1 MPSKTSRIANFWT
14 KSRLLILIFMSL
26 AILMVVSALFELYQS
41 KRELYRLMEK
51 QAHSLMESIIISSKN
66 SLLTNELLS
75 ALTEER
81 LLNNASLIN
90 TLLEKNEITNSVLNK
105 ICQQNNI
112 YRINIF
118 NKYGEKLFY
127 SHTQDNFSDY
137 EKYTPQQIL
146 SPIFTGLV
154 DTLIIGIVPA
164 RYEKG
169 NRYTIAIA
177 IQDRNVIALNI
188 DAKQIMDFKRTI
200 GFGPLLRNIVSEN
213 PLIIFAALQ
222 DTSNILA
229 ASGNVKVLE
238 AIQESDF
245 LLSSLRDSLIISRI
259 ADFDSLEVFEIV
271 HPFVYHGKKIGL
283 LRLGLSMSPIQDIN
297 NRIYRRLIIITV
309 ALFIIGSIIFAYIFT
324 LQNFG
329 ILKKQ
334 YSIVETYSSNII
346 NKASDAIIVYNKNEG
361 IKIFNS
367 AAESLF
373 TRKQSKVL
381 GKEIDT
387 LFTKNDYDKISK
399 QSSTIQ
405 SVDCLINKTNRYLL
419 ISKTH
424 FRDDNDTKN
433 CILLI
438 RDLTDQKLMEEQM
451 ERKQRL
457 TAMGELASGVAHE
470 IRNPLNSIST
480 IIQQLDKDFTP
491 IKDEEEY
498 HELSN
503 IVYSEINRINQTV
516 EEFLHFAKPEEI
528 KPEQFKLDLLL
539 KQLQK
544 QYKGILDKQNI
555 QLEIKQNWAG
565 QVTWDLNK
573 MKQVFINL
581 IDNAKDAIIKK
592 GIISININKSSDDD
606 ISIQIIDDGMGMPDT
621 VQPNIFNLYYTTKA
635 KGTGIGLSIVQRII
649 FEHKGIITISSK
661 KDFGT
666 TVSIVLPQ
674 IVA

>member
-1 MPSKTSRIANFWT
+1 MNTLSNKFINYWTNSRFLIIIFITLALLMITSAIIELRQSK
-14 KSRLLILIFMSL
+14 K
-26 AILMVVSALFELYQS
+26 ELY
-41 KRELYRLMEK
+41 ELMDK

-66 SLLTNELLS
+66 SLVTNERLS
-75 ALTEER
+75 GLIEER
-81 LLNNASLIN
+81 LLNNAVLIDKLYDKKELTN
-90 TLLEKNEITNSVLNK
+90 TILND
-105 ICQQNNI
+105 ICKENNI

-118 NKYGEKLFY
+118 NSSGEKLFF
-127 SHTQDNFSDY
+127 SHMLDHFSDS
-137 EKYTPQQIL
+137 EKYSPQQVL
-146 SPIFTGLV
+146 APIFTRLV

-164 RYEKG
+164 RFEEG

-177 IQDRNVIALNI
+177 TQDRNAIVLNI
-188 DAKQIMDFKRTI
+188 DAKQVMDFKKNI

-229 ASGNVKVLE
+229 ASGNVTVLE
-238 AIQESDF
+238 AIQDSDF
-245 LLSSLRDSLIISRI
+245 LLNSLQESLIISRI
-259 ADFDSLEVFEIV
+259 ADFDSLEIYEIV
-271 HPFVYHGKKIGL
+271 HPFVYNGKKIGL
-283 LRLGLSMSPIQDIN
+283 LRIGLSMSPIQDIN

-309 ALFIIGSIIFAYIFT
+309 ALFIIGSIIFAYLFT

-334 YSIVETYSSNII
+334 YSIVETYSGNII
-346 NKASDAIIVYNKNEG
+346 NNASDAIIVYNNNSG
-361 IKIFNS
+361 IKIFNN

-373 TRKQSKVL
+373 KKKQSKIL
-381 GKEIDT
+381 GEDLKS
-387 LFTKNDYDKISK
+387 LFTKIDHDKIK
-399 QSSTIQ
+399 EQSSIIQ
-405 SVDCLINKTNRYLL
+405 SMDCVINKTNRYLL

-424 FRDDNDTKN
+424 FIDEDDTEN

-451 ERKQRL
+451 ERTQRL

-470 IRNPLNSIST
+470 IRNPLNTIST
-480 IIQQLDKDFTP
+480 IVQQLDKDFTP
-491 IKDEEEY
+491 TNDVKEY

-516 EEFLHFAKPEEI
+516 KDFLHFAKPEEI
-528 KPEQFKLDLLL
+528 KPESFELDPLL

-544 QYKGILDKQNI
+544 QYKGLLNKQNI
-555 QLEIKQNWAG
+555 QMEIKQSWAG

-581 IDNAKDAIIKK
+581 IDNAYEAIIED
-592 GIISININKSSDDD
+592 GTISINIDKPSNND
-606 ISIQIIDDGMGMPDT
+606 ISIQIIDDGMGIPKT

-649 FEHKGIITISSK
+649 FEHKGTITINSK
-661 KDFGT
+661 KDIGS

-674 IVA
+674 IVV

>member
-1 MPSKTSRIANFWT
+1 MKTINNKQKLST
-14 KSRLLILIFMSL
+14 QPKLLILIFISL
-26 AILMVVSALFELYQS
+26 AIIMVVSALFELYQS
-41 KRELYRLMEK
+41 KKELYRLMEK

-66 SLLTNELLS
+66 SLLTNERLS
-75 ALTEER
+75 SLIEER
-81 LLNNASLIN
+81 LLNNAALIN
-90 TLLEKNEITNSVLNK
+90 ILFENSIITNSVLNE

-118 NKYGEKLFY
+118 DKYGKKLFY
-127 SHTQDNFSDY
+127 SHTQDHFSDS
-137 EKYTPQQIL
+137 EKYTPQQVL
-146 SPIFTGLV
+146 APIFTGLV

-164 RYEKG
+164 RFEEG

-177 IQDRNVIALNI
+177 TQDRNAIALNI
-188 DAKQIMDFKRTI
+188 DAKQVMDFKRNI

-213 PLIIFAALQ
+213 PLITFAALQ

-259 ADFDSLEVFEIV
+259 AEFDSLEIFEIV
-271 HPFVYHGKKIGL
+271 RPFVYNSKNIGL

-297 NRIYRRLIIITV
+297 TRIYRRLIIITV

-346 NKASDAIIVYNKNEG
+346 NKASDAIIVYNKNDG

-373 TRKQSKVL
+373 KKKQYIIL
-381 GKEIDT
+381 GKT
-387 LFTKNDYDKISK
+387 LRSLFTKTDYDKINN
-399 QSSTIQ
+399 QSSIIQ

-424 FRDDNDTKN
+424 FIDEDDTKN

-438 RDLTDQKLMEEQM
+438 RDLTDQKLMEEQI
-451 ERKQRL
+451 ERTQRL

-491 IKDEEEY
+491 TDDKEEY

-516 EEFLHFAKPEEI
+516 KDFLHFAKPEEI
-528 KPEQFKLDLLL
+528 KPEPFKLDTLL

-544 QYKGILDKQNI
+544 QYKGVLGKQNI
-555 QLEIKQNWAG
+555 QIEIKQSLTG

-581 IDNAKDAIIKK
+581 IDNAKDAIIKE
-592 GIISININKSSDDD
+592 GTISININKSSDDD
-606 ISIQIIDDGMGMPDT
+606 ISIQIIDDGMGMSDT
-621 VQPNIFNLYYTTKA
+621 VQPNVFNLYYTTKA

-649 FEHKGIITISSK
+649 FEHKGIITINSK
-661 KDFGT
+661 KDIGT

-674 IVA
+674 IAA

>member
-1 MPSKTSRIANFWT
+1 MNYSRKKQGLWT
-14 KSRLLILIFMSL
+14 QPRLLILIFISL
-26 AILMVVSALFELYQS
+26 AVIMIVSALFELYQS
-41 KRELYRLMEK
+41 KKELYVLMEK
-51 QAHSLMESIIISSKN
+51 QAHSLMKSIIISSKN
-66 SLLTNELLS
+66 SLLTNERLS
-75 ALTEER
+75 ALIEER
-81 LLNNASLIN
+81 LLNNAVLIN
-90 TLLEKNEITNSVLNK
+90 TLYKTDKITNSVLNK
-105 ICQQNNI
+105 ISQQNNI

-118 NKYGEKLFY
+118 DKYGEKIFH
-127 SHTQDNFSDY
+127 SHPQDHFSDS
-137 EKYTPQQIL
+137 EKYSPQQVLAPIL
-146 SPIFTGLV
+146 TGLV
-154 DTLIIGIVPA
+154 DTLIIGIVPT
-164 RYEKG
+164 RFEEG
-169 NRYTIAIA
+169 NRYAVAISAKDRSA
-177 IQDRNVIALNI
+177 IVVNI
-188 DAKQIMDFKRTI
+188 DAKQVMDFKRNI

-213 PLIIFAALQ
+213 PLITFAALQ

-229 ASGNVKVLE
+229 ASGNVTVLE

-245 LLSSLRDSLIISRI
+245 LLSSLQDSLFISRI
-259 ADFDSLEVFEIV
+259 ADFDSLEIFEVV
-271 HPFVYHGKKIGL
+271 HPFVYNGMKIGL

-297 NRIYRRLIIITV
+297 DRIFRRLIIITV
-309 ALFIIGSIIFAYIFT
+309 ALFIIGSIIFAFIFT

-346 NKASDAIIVYNKNEG
+346 SNASDAIIVYNKNNG
-361 IKIFNS
+361 IKIFNN

-373 TRKQSKVL
+373 KKKQSKVI
-381 GKEIDT
+381 GKT
-387 LFTKNDYDKISK
+387 LTLLFTKNDFTKINE

-405 SVDCLINKTNRYLL
+405 SIDCLINNFNRYLL

-424 FRDDNDTKN
+424 FKDDKDDKN
-433 CILLI
+433 TILLI
-438 RDLTDQKLMEEQM
+438 RDLTDQKLMEEQI

-491 IKDEEEY
+491 TDDVEEY

-516 EEFLHFAKPEEI
+516 KDFLHFAKPEKI
-528 KPEQFKLDLLL
+528 KPEPFKLGTLF
-539 KQLQK
+539 KQLHL
-544 QYKGILDKQNI
+544 QYKGVLDNKNI
-555 QLEIKQNWAG
+555 QMTIEQSWNG

-581 IDNAKDAIIKK
+581 IDNAIDAISKE
-592 GIISININKSSDDD
+592 GTISITVNRSSNHHINI
-606 ISIQIIDDGMGMPDT
+606 QLTDDGIGMPDT
-621 VQPNIFNLYYTTKA
+621 VQSNIFNLYFTTKA

-649 FEHKGIITISSK
+649 FEHKGTITINSK
-661 KDFGT
+661 KDIGT

-674 IVA
+674 IAA

>member
-1 MPSKTSRIANFWT
+1 MNYSRKKQGLWT
-14 KSRLLILIFMSL
+14 QPRLLILIFISL
-26 AILMVVSALFELYQS
+26 AVIMIVSALFELYQS
-41 KRELYRLMEK
+41 KKELYVLMEK
-51 QAHSLMESIIISSKN
+51 QAHSLMKSIIISSKN
-66 SLLTNELLS
+66 SLLTNERLS
-75 ALTEER
+75 ALIEER
-81 LLNNASLIN
+81 LLNNAVLIN
-90 TLLEKNEITNSVLNK
+90 TLYKTDKITNSVLNK
-105 ICQQNNI
+105 ISQQNNI

-118 NKYGEKLFY
+118 DKYGEKIFH
-127 SHTQDNFSDY
+127 SHPQDHFSDS
-137 EKYTPQQIL
+137 EKYSPQQVLAPIL
-146 SPIFTGLV
+146 TGLV

-164 RYEKG
+164 RFEEG
-169 NRYTIAIA
+169 NRYAVAISAKDRSA
-177 IQDRNVIALNI
+177 IVVNI
-188 DAKQIMDFKRTI
+188 DAKQVMDFKRNI

-213 PLIIFAALQ
+213 PLITFAALQ

-229 ASGNVKVLE
+229 ASGNVTVLE

-245 LLSSLRDSLIISRI
+245 LLSSLQDSLFISRI
-259 ADFDSLEVFEIV
+259 ADFDSLEIFEVV
-271 HPFVYHGKKIGL
+271 HPFVYNGMKIGL

-297 NRIYRRLIIITV
+297 DRIFRRLIIITV
-309 ALFIIGSIIFAYIFT
+309 ALFIIGSIIFAFIFT

-346 NKASDAIIVYNKNEG
+346 SNASDAIIVYNKNNG
-361 IKIFNS
+361 IKIFNN

-373 TRKQSKVL
+373 KKKQSKVI
-381 GKEIDT
+381 GKT
-387 LFTKNDYDKISK
+387 LTLLFAKNDFTKINE

-405 SVDCLINKTNRYLL
+405 SIDCLINNFNRYLL

-424 FRDDNDTKN
+424 FKDDKDDKN
-433 CILLI
+433 TILLI
-438 RDLTDQKLMEEQM
+438 RDLTDQKLMEEQI

-491 IKDEEEY
+491 TDDVEEY

-516 EEFLHFAKPEEI
+516 KDFLHFAKPEKI
-528 KPEQFKLDLLL
+528 KPEPFKLGTLF
-539 KQLQK
+539 KQLHL
-544 QYKGILDKQNI
+544 QYKGVLDNKNI
-555 QLEIKQNWAG
+555 QMTIEQSWSG

-581 IDNAKDAIIKK
+581 IDNAIDAISKE
-592 GIISININKSSDDD
+592 GTISITVNRSSNHHINI
-606 ISIQIIDDGMGMPDT
+606 QLTDDGIGMPDT
-621 VQPNIFNLYYTTKA
+621 VQSNIFNLYFTTKA

-649 FEHKGIITISSK
+649 FEHKGTITINSK
-661 KDFGT
+661 KDIGT

-674 IVA
+674 IAA

>member
-1 MPSKTSRIANFWT
+1 MNYLSKNRGLWSQS
-14 KSRLLILIFMSL
+14 KLLILIFISL

-41 KRELYRLMEK
+41 KKELYKLMEK

-66 SLLTNELLS
+66 SLLTNERLS
-75 ALTEER
+75 ALIEER
-81 LLNNASLIN
+81 LLNNAILIN
-90 TLLEKNEITNSVLNK
+90 TLYKNDKITNSVLNE

-118 NKYGEKLFY
+118 DKYGKKLFY
-127 SHTQDNFSDY
+127 SHPQDHFSDS
-137 EKYTPQQIL
+137 EKYSPQQVL
-146 SPIFTGLV
+146 EPLFTGLV

-164 RYEKG
+164 RFIEG

-177 IQDRNVIALNI
+177 TQDRNAIALNI
-188 DAKQIMDFKRTI
+188 DAKQVIDFKRNI
-200 GFGPLLRNIVSEN
+200 GFGPLLRSIVSEN
-213 PLIIFAALQ
+213 PLITFAALQ

-245 LLSSLRDSLIISRI
+245 LLSSLRDSLILSRI
-259 ADFDSLEVFEIV
+259 ADFDSLEIFEIV
-271 HPFVYHGKKIGL
+271 HPFVYNGKNIGL

-324 LQNFG
+324 LQNYG

-346 NKASDAIIVYNKNEG
+346 NKASDAIIVYNKNDG

-387 LFTKNDYDKISK
+387 LFTKKDYDKINK

-405 SVDCLINKTNRYLL
+405 TLDCLINKTNRYLL
-419 ISKTH
+419 ISKTN
-424 FRDDNDTKN
+424 FIDDKDTKN

-516 EEFLHFAKPEEI
+516 KDFLHFAKPEEI
-528 KPEQFKLDLLL
+528 KPEPFMLDTLL

-544 QYKGILDKQNI
+544 QYKRVLDKQNI
-555 QLEIKQNWAG
+555 KIDIKQSWAG

-573 MKQVFINL
+573 IKQVFINL
-581 IDNAKDAIIKK
+581 IDNAKDAIIKE
-592 GIISININKSSDDD
+592 GTISINIIKFSGDD
-606 ISIQIIDDGMGMPDT
+606 ISIQIIDDGMGMSDT
-621 VQPNIFNLYYTTKA
+621 IQPNIFNLYYTTKA

-649 FEHKGIITISSK
+649 FEHNGTITIDSENNI
-661 KDFGT
+661 GT

-674 IVA
+674 IAA

>member
-1 MPSKTSRIANFWT
+1 MNTLSNKFINYWTNSRF
-14 KSRLLILIFMSL
+14 LIIIFFTL
-26 AILMVVSALFELYQS
+26 AMLMVASALFELYQS
-41 KRELYRLMEK
+41 KKELYELMDK

-66 SLLTNELLS
+66 SLLTNERIS
-75 ALTEER
+75 AIIEER
-81 LLNNASLIN
+81 LLNNAVLIN
-90 TLLEKNEITNSVLNK
+90 TLYKKDEITNSVLNE

-118 NKYGEKLFY
+118 DKYGQKLFY
-127 SHTQDNFSDY
+127 SHPQDHFADS
-137 EKYTPQQIL
+137 EKYSPQQVL
-146 SPIFTGLV
+146 APIFTGLV

-164 RYEKG
+164 RFEEG
-169 NRYTIAIA
+169 NRYTLAIA
-177 IQDRNVIALNI
+177 TQDRNAIVLNI
-188 DAKQIMDFKRTI
+188 DAKQVMDFKKNI

-229 ASGNVKVLE
+229 ASGNVTVLE

-245 LLSSLRDSLIISRI
+245 LLNSLQESLIISRI
-259 ADFDSLEVFEIV
+259 ADFDSLEIYEIV
-271 HPFVYHGKKIGL
+271 HPFVYNGKKIGL
-283 LRLGLSMSPIQDIN
+283 LRIGLSMSPIQDIN

-309 ALFIIGSIIFAYIFT
+309 ALFIIGSIIFAYLFT
-324 LQNFG
+324 LQNLS

-334 YSIVETYSSNII
+334 YSIVETYSGNII
-346 NKASDAIIVYNKNEG
+346 NNASDAIIVYNKNDG

-373 TRKQSKVL
+373 KKKQSKIL
-381 GKEIDT
+381 GEDLKS
-387 LFTKNDYDKISK
+387 LFTKIDHDKIK
-399 QSSTIQ
+399 EQSSIIQ
-405 SVDCLINKTNRYLL
+405 SMDCVINKTNRYLL

-424 FRDDNDTKN
+424 FIDEDDTKN

-451 ERKQRL
+451 ERTQRL

-470 IRNPLNSIST
+470 IRNPLNTIST

-491 IKDEEEY
+491 TNDVKEY

-516 EEFLHFAKPEEI
+516 KDFLHFAKPEEI
-528 KPEQFKLDLLL
+528 KPESFELDPLL

-544 QYKGILDKQNI
+544 QYKGLLNKQNI
-555 QLEIKQNWAG
+555 QMEIKQSWAG

-581 IDNAKDAIIKK
+581 IDNAYEAIIED
-592 GIISININKSSDDD
+592 GTISINIDKPSNND
-606 ISIQIIDDGMGMPDT
+606 ISIQIIDDGMGIPKT
-621 VQPNIFNLYYTTKA
+621 VRPNIFNLYYTTKA

-649 FEHKGIITISSK
+649 FEHKGTITINSK
-661 KDFGT
+661 KDIGT

>member
-66 SLLTNELLS
+66 SLLTNERLS
-75 ALTEER
+75 ALIEER
-81 LLNNASLIN
+81 LLNNAVLIN
-90 TLLEKNEITNSVLNK
+90 TLLEKNEITNSVLDE

-118 NKYGEKLFY
+118 DKYGEKLFY
-127 SHTQDNFSDY
+127 SHPQDHFSDS
-137 EKYTPQQIL
+137 EKYSPQQVL
-146 SPIFTGLV
+146 APIFTGLV

-164 RYEKG
+164 RFEEG

-177 IQDRNVIALNI
+177 TQDRNAIALNI
-188 DAKQIMDFKRTI
+188 DAKQVLDFKRTI
-200 GFGPLLRNIVSEN
+200 GFGPLLRDIVSEN
-213 PLIIFAALQ
+213 PLITFAALQ

-245 LLSSLRDSLIISRI
+245 LLSSLRDSLVISRI
-259 ADFDSLEVFEIV
+259 ADFDSLKIFEIV
-271 HPFVYHGKKIGL
+271 HPFVYKGKKIGL

-346 NKASDAIIVYNKNEG
+346 NKASDAIIVYNKNDG

-373 TRKQSKVL
+373 KKKKSIML
-381 GKEIDT
+381 GKT
-387 LFTKNDYDKISK
+387 LVSLFTKKDYQKINE

-424 FRDDNDTKN
+424 FIDDNDTKN

-438 RDLTDQKLMEEQM
+438 RDLTHQKLMEEQM

-491 IKDEEEY
+491 IKDGEEY

-516 EEFLHFAKPEEI
+516 EDFLHFAKPEEI
-528 KPEQFKLDLLL
+528 KPEQFKLDILLR
-539 KQLQK
+539 QLQK
-544 QYKGILDKQNI
+544 QYKGVLDKQNI
-555 QLEIKQNWAG
+555 QIEIKQNWTG
-565 QVTWDLNK
+565 HVTWDLNK
-573 MKQVFINL
+573 IKQVFINL

-592 GIISININKSSDDD
+592 GTISITIHKSSNND
-606 ISIQIIDDGMGMPDT
+606 INIQIVDDGMGMSDK
-621 VQPNIFNLYYTTKA
+621 VKPNIFNLYYTTKA
-635 KGTGIGLSIVQRII
+635 KGIGIGLSIVQRII
-649 FEHKGIITISSK
+649 FEHKGTITINSK
-661 KDFGT
+661 KDIGT

-674 IVA
+674 ITV